1 MLVSEIY
8 KVGYASRRA
17 HLYQTGKKWSQQE
30 MGPGEAREETPWRHR
45 WRIILVKLKLLSNA
59 GMIMA
64 GPLRKI
70 WRETMRNRSSAI
82 FLVAFGLLA
91 VSFPLFAHHG
101 NAAYDY
107 EKTITIK
114 GTVTE
119 WIFANPHSLVKA
131 DVTDD
136 KGNVQHW
143 VLEGNAASLS
153 DLGWHKTTL
162 KPGDIFT
169 FELMP
174 SKNNAPIG
182 RIRRILKPDGSVLAD
197 SHLPSTLNDVP
208 PPKSAPK
215 PTSDSN
221 SDGSR

>member
-1 MLVSEIY
+1 M
-8 KVGYASRRA
+8 R
-17 HLYQTGKKWSQQE
+17 KKC
-30 MGPGEAREETPWRHR
+30 
-45 WRIILVKLKLLSNA
+45 L
-59 GMIMA
+59 
-64 GPLRKI
+64 
-70 WRETMRNRSSAI
+70 AI
-82 FLVAFGLLA
+82 FLMVFGLLV
-91 VSFPLFAHHG
+91 VSFPLLAHHG
-101 NAAYDY
+101 NAAYEY

-119 WIFANPHSLVKA
+119 WIFANPHSLVKV

-162 KPGDIFT
+162 KPGDVFT

-174 SKNNAPIG
+174 SKNSAPIG
-182 RIRRILKPDGSVLAD
+182 RIRRILKPDGTVLAD

-215 PTSDSN
+215 PTGDS
-221 SDGSR
+221 SADGSR